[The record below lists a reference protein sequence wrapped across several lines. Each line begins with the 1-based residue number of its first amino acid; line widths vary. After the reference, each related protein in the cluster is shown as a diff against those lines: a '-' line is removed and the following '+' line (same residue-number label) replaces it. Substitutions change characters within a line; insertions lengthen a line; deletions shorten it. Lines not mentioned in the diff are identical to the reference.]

1 MRYTVKKCYLRPLYF
16 AQNCPQNAGNAVS
29 KTQNSKNFQGG
40 VMPPDPLTEMCCH
53 FTMRVDRPLP
63 VFPCSPRF
71 SCFVPMFPLE
81 NPLVSLAALVR
92 DAAN

>member
-1 MRYTVKKCYLRPLYF
+1 
-16 AQNCPQNAGNAVS
+16 
-29 KTQNSKNFQGG
+29 
-40 VMPPDPLTEMCCH
+40 MPPDPLTEMCCH
-53 FTMRVDRPLP
+53 FTVRVHGPLP